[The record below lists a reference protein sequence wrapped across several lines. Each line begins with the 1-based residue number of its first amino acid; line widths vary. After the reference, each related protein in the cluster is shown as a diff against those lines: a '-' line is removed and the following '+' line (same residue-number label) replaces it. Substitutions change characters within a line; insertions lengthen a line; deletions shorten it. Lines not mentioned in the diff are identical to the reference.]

1 MHYFNIY
8 LSIPIEEYTIKSTIS
23 GTTNAM
29 QNISNETNLEIFN
42 SFIFLNFCNQS
53 CRLVRDTNTY
63 ILNGYI
69 FEFYCKY
76 HSNIRNILVN

>member
-8 LSIPIEEYTIKSTIS
+8 LSIPIEVFKIKSTIS
-23 GTTNAM
+23 GPTDAM
-29 QNISNETNLEIFN
+29 QNINNATNLEIFN
-42 SFIFLNFCNQS
+42 SFLFLNFCNQS

-69 FEFYCKY
+69 FEVIV
-76 HSNIRNILVN
+76 SIIQILEIY